1 MKIIDNTIYNIIN
14 ITRNKDFL
22 NLINRI
28 GGIDNYNIIIPNLYL
43 GNINY
48 AHNNDF
54 LKKNKIEAVLNC
66 TENEPFNEY
75 FDNKYKYRL
84 AINDSKKEDNITKFK
99 DEIVNSI
106 NFIEYCIDNNIP
118 IYVHCFWGYMRSA
131 TVVAAYL
138 IKKYNITSKDAINIM
153 KEHRPYSMSSLYN
166 FNEILEY
173 IESIYLYPGI
183 NCAI

>member
-1 MKIIDNTIYNIIN
+1 M
-14 ITRNKDFL
+14 
-22 NLINRI
+22 
-28 GGIDNYNIIIPNLYL
+28 
-43 GNINY
+43 
-48 AHNNDF
+48 
-54 LKKNKIEAVLNC
+54 
-66 TENEPFNEY
+66 NEPFNEY

-106 NFIEYCIDNNIP
+106 NFIEYCLDNNIP

-131 TVVAAYL
+131 TVVASYL
-138 IKKYNITSKDAINIM
+138 IKKYNISSKDAINIM

-173 IESIYLYPGI
+173 IESIYI
-183 NCAI
+183 QV